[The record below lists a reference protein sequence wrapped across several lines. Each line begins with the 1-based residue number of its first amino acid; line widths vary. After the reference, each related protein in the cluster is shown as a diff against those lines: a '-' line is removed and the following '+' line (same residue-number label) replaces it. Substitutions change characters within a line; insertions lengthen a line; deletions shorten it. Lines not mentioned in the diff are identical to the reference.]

1 MPRMSSLAFFHLVAS
16 CSMTVPEAALRYGR
30 SVRTIR
36 RWCEEAPIS
45 HRIGGGPHRISVP
58 LADLYALGARRELT
72 AFVNGKAPTEIIMEA
87 FELHGVLDRLVDFHE
102 RRLRAEAKRAP
113 PRPLRPLR
121 QA

>member
-1 MPRMSSLAFFHLVAS
+1 MVD
-16 CSMTVPEAALRYGR
+16 
-30 SVRTIR
+30 R
-36 RWCEEAPIS
+36 RL
-45 HRIGGGPHRISVP
+45 IGY
-58 LADLYALGARRELT
+58 LYAFGRRAELA
-72 AFVNGKAPTEIIMEA
+72 AFVDGKAPAEIVCEA

>member
-1 MPRMSSLAFFHLVAS
+1 MSSLAFFYLVVS
-16 CSMTVPEAALRYGR
+16 CSMTVGEAARRYGK

-36 RWCEEAPIS
+36 RWCEEASIS
-45 HRIGGGPHRISVP
+45 HRVGGGPHRISAP
-58 LADLYALGARRELT
+58 LADLYAFGRRAEIA
-72 AFVNGKAPTEIIMEA
+72 AFVDGKPPAEVVCEA

-113 PRPLRPLR
+113 PRLLRPLR